1 MEAVARM
8 CNRVLLM
15 EAGRIV
21 ADGPAEQ
28 VIQEYHFR
36 GRALESAEHSMSAC
50 PTTMPA

>member
-1 MEAVARM
+1 
-8 CNRVLLM
+8 M

-36 GRALESAEHSMSAC
+36 VRNHESAEHSMPAC
-50 PTTMPA
+50 PTTTPA